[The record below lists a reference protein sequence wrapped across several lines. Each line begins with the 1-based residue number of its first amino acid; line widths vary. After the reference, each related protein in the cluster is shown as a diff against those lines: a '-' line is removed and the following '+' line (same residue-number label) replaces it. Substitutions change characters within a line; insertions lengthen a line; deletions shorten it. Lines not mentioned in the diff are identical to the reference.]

1 MFRIFLRSCFF
12 KGAGFISTQNFR
24 GRAPVR
30 QKGPR
35 ILSERDVGGSCRLI
49 DEKGDQMGV
58 MEISEALL
66 IAGEREV
73 DLVEIAPNSD
83 PRTCKLMDFG
93 KFRYQQ
99 TKKNR
104 GQKKPVNKRKEV
116 KLRPKV
122 GDHDFNVKVE
132 RARRFLGKGHK
143 VLVTMMFRGR
153 EMVHVDLGMDLLQRF
168 AGELEDCSKIE
179 KEPSRE
185 ARNRMNMILVNKG

>member
-1 MFRIFLRSCFF
+1 
-12 KGAGFISTQNFR
+12 
-24 GRAPVR
+24 
-30 QKGPR
+30 
-35 ILSERDVGGSCRLI
+35 
-49 DEKGDQMGV
+49 MGI
-58 MEISEALL
+58 MEVSEALQ
-66 IAGEREV
+66 IANEREV

-93 KFRYQQ
+93 KFKYQQ
-99 TKKNR
+99 TKKSR

-122 GDHDFNVKVE
+122 GEHDFRVKVE

-153 EMVHVDLGMDLLQRF
+153 EMAHTDLGMKLLERF
-168 AGELEDCSKIE
+168 AGELEDCSKVE

-185 ARNRMNMILVNKG
+185 ARNRMNMILVSK

>member
-1 MFRIFLRSCFF
+1 
-12 KGAGFISTQNFR
+12 
-24 GRAPVR
+24 
-30 QKGPR
+30 
-35 ILSERDVGGSCRLI
+35 
-49 DEKGDQMGV
+49 MGI
-58 MEISEALL
+58 MEVSEALE
-66 IAGEREV
+66 IAKEREV

-132 RARRFLGKGHK
+132 RARRFLCKGHK

-153 EMVHVDLGMDLLQRF
+153 EMVHVDLGMDLLHRF

>member
-1 MFRIFLRSCFF
+1 M
-12 KGAGFISTQNFR
+12 
-24 GRAPVR
+24 
-30 QKGPR
+30 
-35 ILSERDVGGSCRLI
+35 SERDAVGSCRLI
-49 DEKGDQMGV
+49 DEKGEQMGI
-58 MEISEALL
+58 MEISEALR

-93 KFRYQQ
+93 KFKYHQ

-104 GQKKPVNKRKEV
+104 NQKKPVNKRKEV

-122 GDHDFNVKVE
+122 GEHDFVVKFE
-132 RARRFLGKGHK
+132 RARGFLGKGHK

-153 EMVHVDLGMDLLQRF
+153 EMAHLDLGIDVLKRF
-168 AGELEDCSKIE
+168 ATELEDCSKVE

-185 ARNRMNMILVNKG
+185 ARNRINMILAPK

>member
-35 ILSERDVGGSCRLI
+35 ILSERDAGGSCRLI

-83 PRTCKLMDFG
+83 PRTFYSFPVVKQ
-93 KFRYQQ
+93 K
-99 TKKNR
+99 TNR
-104 GQKKPVNKRKEV
+104 HFFCI
-116 KLRPKV
+116 L
-122 GDHDFNVKVE
+122 
-132 RARRFLGKGHK
+132 FLA
-143 VLVTMMFRGR
+143 GR
-153 EMVHVDLGMDLLQRF
+153 EF
-168 AGELEDCSKIE
+168 
-179 KEPSRE
+179 
-185 ARNRMNMILVNKG
+185 